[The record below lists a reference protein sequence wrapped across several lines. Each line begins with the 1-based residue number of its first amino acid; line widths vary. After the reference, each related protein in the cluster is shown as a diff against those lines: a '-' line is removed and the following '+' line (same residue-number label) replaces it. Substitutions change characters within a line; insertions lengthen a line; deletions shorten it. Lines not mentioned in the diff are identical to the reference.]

1 MSQHTGVSSVCLPWD
16 GGGSGDRRRVLSW
29 AAMEEEGL
37 NLTQQLWELA
47 PESCVLT
54 APHKLTYTPT
64 THVDKSYLCVHLC
77 ACVCACVCFL
87 SPKGNERWNS
97 RTLKQ
102 RCLFPWSSIKCLP
115 WRHGVRLFLEHC
127 NSHLPSLV
135 STFAS
140 VREGQRWGRR
150 WAKPSDTYYEMS

>member
-16 GGGSGDRRRVLSW
+16 GGGSGDRRLLLSW
-29 AAMEEEGL
+29 AAVEEEGL

-54 APHKLTYTPT
+54 SPHKLTHTPT

-102 RCLFPWSSIKCLP
+102 SCLFSWSSIKCLTLTS
-115 WRHGVRLFLEHC
+115 WGKVIFRTLQFSSSLTC
-127 NSHLPSLV
+127 LHLYPSERG
-135 STFAS
+135 T
-140 VREGQRWGRR
+140 EMGE
-150 WAKPSDTYYEMS
+150 DTSKI